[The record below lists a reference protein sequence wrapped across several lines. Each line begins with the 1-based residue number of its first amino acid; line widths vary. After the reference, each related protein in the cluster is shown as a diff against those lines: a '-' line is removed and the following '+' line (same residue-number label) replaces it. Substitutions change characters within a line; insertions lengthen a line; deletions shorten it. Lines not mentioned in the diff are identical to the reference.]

1 MIRQA
6 AGQAAD
12 RGAGSP
18 GPGSPGQPSRLLLSA
33 GIISVA
39 YLLSRI
45 MGYVREA
52 FLAARFGTSYTT
64 DAYLVAQDLPG
75 SLFLAATA
83 ALSTVFIP
91 IYQEQVLKRGASVA
105 GRLAG
110 TALAVAVG
118 TAVALAGLG
127 WLVAPALIPLLV
139 PGLPSEVQALSSHL
153 TRIMMPMTV
162 FLAFTAIATA
172 VLHAHRHFAAPAFV
186 PLASN
191 LTVVAA
197 LALISGPE
205 QVGWVAMA
213 AVLGALFGS
222 LIQVRPLLSLGLE
235 LTVGM
240 GGSQSALSGVGRL
253 FLPVL
258 LTMGGSQLQGFVD
271 RFMASS
277 LAEGSIA
284 ALGYAQRVSTLPYG
298 IIGVAVA
305 TVLYPGLAEA
315 AAAGR
320 TEELRRTVSH
330 GLRIMCYV
338 LVPMAV
344 GLFFFREPIVALFFQ
359 RGAFDVE
366 ATAITALALR
376 FLSVGVLFFGWL
388 DFLNRSFFALRDGWT
403 PMWTALVMVAAN
415 ALLNALLVPLLGL
428 GGLALGTALS
438 TAMAGGLLLAR
449 LRQRIGSLGIG
460 AIARTALLSLVTS
473 VAGALLGSWL
483 FGLVDGDGLMIQ
495 VARLFGALGA
505 VVLVHVGLSYLI
517 GLGEAQEIVEMVRR
531 RRK

>member
-1 MIRQA
+1 MTRRA
-6 AGQAAD
+6 AGQAALRD
-12 RGAGSP
+12 TGSP
-18 GPGSPGQPSRLLLSA
+18 STTFGPPSRLLQSA
-33 GIISVA
+33 AIISVA

-91 IYQEQVLKRGASVA
+91 IYQEQVLKRGPSVA

-110 TALAVAVG
+110 TALALAVG
-118 TAVALAGLG
+118 SAVVVSGLG
-127 WLVAPALIPLLV
+127 WLAAPSLIPLLV
-139 PGLPSEVQALSSHL
+139 PGLPAQVQELSSHL

-186 PLASN
+186 PLTTN
-191 LTVVAA
+191 LTVVGA
-197 LALISGPE
+197 LALISGPD
-205 QVGWVAMA
+205 QVGWVAVA
-213 AVLGALFGS
+213 AVAGSVLGT
-222 LIQVRPLLSLGLE
+222 LIQVRPLLGLRLD
-235 LTVGM
+235 LTVRM
-240 GGSQSALSGVGRL
+240 GGNQSALAGIGRL

-258 LTMGGSQLQGFVD
+258 LTMGAAQLQGFVD

-298 IIGVAVA
+298 IIGVAVT

-315 AAAGR
+315 AASGR
-320 TEELRRTVSH
+320 TEELRRTVAHS
-330 GLRIMCYV
+330 LRIMCYV
-338 LVPMAV
+338 LVPMGV

-359 RGAFDVE
+359 RGAFDAE
-366 ATAITALALR
+366 ATEVTAMALR

-388 DFLNRSFFALRDGWT
+388 DILNRSFFAIRDGWT
-403 PMWTALVMVAAN
+403 PMWTAVAMVVAN
-415 ALLNALLVPLLGL
+415 ALFNALLVPWLGL

-438 TAMAGGLLLAR
+438 TALAGGLLLVR
-449 LRQRIGSLGIG
+449 LQRRIGPLGIPS
-460 AIARTALLSLVTS
+460 ILRTALVSLATS
-473 VAGALLGSWL
+473 VVGALLGL
-483 FGLVDGDGLMIQ
+483 GLCGLIPGDGLLVQ
-495 VARLFGALGA
+495 AVRLASALGV
-505 VVLVHVGLSYLI
+505 VVLVHVGLSYLT
-517 GLGEAQEIVEMVRR
+517 GQREAREIFELVGRR
-531 RRK
+531 R